1 MNNREQDIESTLR
14 QAPRPEAPADL
25 KKALLSQVDLPSSG
39 WGAGAGREGVAGWF
53 RHWWPAWAPAAVSI
67 ACAAVVVAQ
76 QLEIRRLR
84 ESVQA
89 VPERAASAV
98 SPDRTARGG
107 ANASGATSPEDYQQ
121 EITRMKAQVADLK
134 SELERLEG
142 LKAENQ
148 KLRASLAAV
157 SMPAELQDAAEAMR
171 KAKEKAQKNNCINNL
186 KQFGLA
192 VRIYAGDNNDVYP
205 PDVLSMSNE
214 LSTPKILVCPADT
227 SRSPAKN
234 WGAFSPDACSYEYL
248 AVDGSDKE
256 PERVLSRCPIH
267 NVVGLCDGSVQTLG
281 TNDTLT
287 EVGGK
292 YYINRARKP

>member
-1 MNNREQDIESTLR
+1 MSNREQDIESTLR

-25 KKALLSQVDLPSSG
+25 KESLLSQVALPSSG
-39 WGAGAGREGVAGWF
+39 WGAGEGRGGVAGWF
-53 RHWWPAWAPAAVSI
+53 RHWWPAWAPAAISI

-84 ESVQA
+84 ESV
-89 VPERAASAV
+89 PSPSESASSAN
-98 SPDRTARGG
+98 SPDRAARSG
-107 ANASGATSPEDYQQ
+107 ANPSSATSPDYQQ
-121 EITRMKAQVADLK
+121 EIARMKAQVADLK

-148 KLRASLAAV
+148 KLRASLAAAG
-157 SMPAELQDAAEAMR
+157 MPPELQDAAEAMQ
-171 KAKEKAQKNNCINNL
+171 KAKEKAQKINCINNL

-192 VRIYAGDNNDVYP
+192 VRIYANDNNDAFP
-205 PDVLSMSNE
+205 PDILSISNE
-214 LSTPKILVCPADT
+214 LSTPRILVCPADT
-227 SRSPAKN
+227 GRSPAKN
-234 WGAFSPDACSYEYL
+234 WGVFSSDACSYEYL
-248 AVDGSDKE
+248 AVDGSAKE

-281 TNDTLT
+281 TNDTLI
-287 EVGGK
+287 EVSGK